1 MAFIQG
7 TKVLTNSGWKNIED
21 IAGQDKVLVRNFIG
35 DAEFIQ
41 PFALKKKKYD
51 GEIIKISGKGWAF
64 AVTPD
69 HIVVYDRRTTAFG
82 DHFVYEKAKD
92 LKIDERNRI
101 QRKFKYLPIDDYKR
115 EAVVF
120 YTPFGKRWVTISN
133 EDWYVLVAFTLCRGY
148 IDTSSKKPAL
158 NFRLDREKN
167 EEELLLLSDILDRI
181 GVEWSLIPSYTTD
194 TLSVRLTSTSPI
206 ARRIITRL
214 GSKKRKEMFL
224 PDKMIYNS
232 SKELAV
238 LLIETIIKLSK
249 KLSTERGSSYQFTTN
264 NEKLVESL
272 QLLGTLAGYGMNKKV
287 MVKKGDDSGRGAV
300 KKDVLNLVIANL
312 AATYSPLHI
321 EQEKYLG
328 YVYEIDLFDGQVYV
342 KEGTAPVWVNPR

>member
-1 MAFIQG
+1 MAFIEG

-35 DAEFIQ
+35 DAEFLQ

-51 GEIIKISGKGWAF
+51 GEIIKIGAKRWAF

-69 HIVVYDRRTTAFG
+69 HTVVYDRSMTVHG
-82 DHFVYEKAKD
+82 DHYVYEKAKD
-92 LKIDERNRI
+92 VKVDDRNRI
-101 QRKFKYLPIDDYKR
+101 QRKFRYLPQDDYKR

-120 YTPFGKRWVTISN
+120 HTPFGKRWVTISN

-148 IDTSSKKPAL
+148 IEPTGKRYAL
-158 NFRLDREKN
+158 NLKLDREKSDD
-167 EEELLLLSDILDRI
+167 ELLILADILDRI
-181 GVEWSLIPSYTTD
+181 GVEWSLIPSHTTN
-194 TLSVRLTSTSPI
+194 TLYVRLTANSPI
-206 ARRIITRL
+206 AKRLITRL

-232 SKELAV
+232 SKELSV
-238 LLIETIIKLSK
+238 KFIETMIELSK
-249 KLSTERGSSYQFTTN
+249 KKSTERGISYQFTTN

-272 QLLGTLAGYGMNKKV
+272 KILGTLAGYGMNSKV
-287 MVKKGDDSGRGAV
+287 MAKKGTDAGQGVLR
-300 KKDVLNLVIANL
+300 KDVLNLVIANL
-312 AATYSPLHI
+312 SATYSPLFVKS
-321 EQEKYLG
+321 EKYSG

>member
-1 MAFIQG
+1 MAFIEG
-7 TKVLTNSGWKNIED
+7 TKVLTNSGWKQIEQ

-41 PFALKKKKYD
+41 PFALKKKKYSGD
-51 GEIIKISGKGWAF
+51 VISVSGKGWSF
-64 AVTPD
+64 DVTPD
-69 HIVVYDRRTTAFG
+69 HIVVYDKETSYFG
-82 DHFVYEKAKD
+82 DHYVHEKAED
-92 LKIDERNRI
+92 LQVNSRNRI

-120 YTPFGKRWVTISN
+120 YTPFGKKWVTISN

-148 IDTSSKKPAL
+148 LEPTGKRFAL
-158 NFRLDREKN
+158 NIRLDREKS
-167 EEELLLLSDILDRI
+167 EEELLILTDILDRI
-181 GVEWSLIPSYTTD
+181 GVQWSLIPSHTTN
-194 TLSVRLTSTSPI
+194 TLYVRLSANSPI
-206 ARRIITRL
+206 AKRIITRL

-232 SKELAV
+232 SKELSV

-249 KLSTERGSSYQFTTN
+249 KPSTERGLSYQFTTN

-272 QLLGTLAGYGMNKKV
+272 ELLGTLAGYGMNRKI
-287 MVKKGDDSGRGAV
+287 MAKKGTDNGYGAV
-300 KKDVLNLVIANL
+300 KKDVFNLVIANL
-312 AATYSPLHI
+312 SASYSPLSI
-321 EQEKYLG
+321 KKQKYSG